1 MGDLISR
8 SALNKF
14 IAIKKAECLHCGNKP
29 MEEEIGRYNPSSYIA
44 GFIFG
49 VEMIQGMIKDQPT
62 AYDVDKVV
70 EELQV
75 EKKKPWIVLAE
86 RNGYARAIDIV
97 KRGSRDE

>member
-8 SALNKF
+8 SALIEELNK
-14 IAIKKAECLHCGNKP
+14 
-29 MEEEIGRYNPSSYIA
+29 MGRDKFTLDDWYEHWLN
-44 GFIFG
+44 
-49 VEMIQGMIKDQPT
+49 GMICALERIDRQPT
-62 AYDVDKVV
+62 AYDLDKVV

-97 KRGSRDE
+97 KRGGKK